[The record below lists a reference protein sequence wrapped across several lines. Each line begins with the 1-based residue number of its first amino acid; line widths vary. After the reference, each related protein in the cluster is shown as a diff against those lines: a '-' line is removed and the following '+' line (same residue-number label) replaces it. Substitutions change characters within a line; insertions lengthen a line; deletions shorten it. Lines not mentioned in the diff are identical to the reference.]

1 MRNFTSALFWTT
13 IKKLRGFYTSE
24 NKALSKRPYYFFIS
38 CFYKQRYSA
47 KLKVF
52 SLFQNKYYIFFAK
65 YKKKFFKKSFF
76 LPQNN
81 SKIQEIHQIINL
93 VTYVTKDFHISDK
106 S

>member
-1 MRNFTSALFWTT
+1 MPAPCMPAVVLLYF
-13 IKKLRGFYTSE
+13 LRDSIV
-24 NKALSKRPYYFFIS
+24 R
-38 CFYKQRYSA
+38 
-47 KLKVF
+47 LKVF

-93 VTYVTKDFHISDK
+93 VTYVTKAFHISDK